1 MPSRAEGVHQLE
13 RLIGETLAEL
23 QALADREP
31 RHELDIL
38 LSLFL
43 VYARPLGLIAGREER
58 LGTLISHAHSLPRP
72 SDRPDDERAGGGR

>member
-1 MPSRAEGVHQLE
+1 MPARAEGVHQLE

-23 QALADREP
+23 QALTDGEP

-43 VYARPLGLIAGREER
+43 VYARPLGLVA
-58 LGTLISHAHSLPRP
+58 
-72 SDRPDDERAGGGR
+72 